1 MNGESLA
8 AQLRGQGGQHPY
20 PSILKEEFVAL
31 MTKQRVSRVSP
42 AADAAERAPRAGRLR
57 RGLGAAAPLQ
67 RLICPAF
74 KFLVISP
81 SKSGR
86 ILLCFSAPR
95 RWRSSTLLYQSFIHC
110 SASRIFLSL
119 GLHLHHLRRIFLSFF
134 GGGRN
139 ADLFCVEL

>member
-1 MNGESLA
+1 M
-8 AQLRGQGGQHPY
+8 
-20 PSILKEEFVAL
+20 
-31 MTKQRVSRVSP
+31 
-42 AADAAERAPRAGRLR
+42 AGRLR
-57 RGLGAAAPLQ
+57 RGLRSSGAPLQ

-110 SASRIFLSL
+110 SSSRIFSL
-119 GLHLHHLRRIFLSFF
+119 APHLRRIFLSFF
-134 GGGRN
+134 QGGEMLTCFALNCEISYLLVVGLTCAHLWN
-139 ADLFCVEL
+139 AHQLTI

>member
-42 AADAAERAPRAGRLR
+42 AADAAERGPMAGRLR

-110 SASRIFLSL
+110 SSSRIFWLSA
-119 GLHLHHLRRIFLSFF
+119 GTSITFVVYFS
-134 GGGRN
+134 
-139 ADLFCVEL
+139 LFWGKY